1 MALVVQNLLANAGVT
16 SDMGSILEWGRSP
29 GKENGNQSSILASG
43 IARTDEPGEPQSVGS
58 QSWTSLS

>member
-29 GKENGNQSSILASG
+29 GKENGNQSSILSG
-43 IARTDEPGEPQSVGS
+43 KIPWTEEPVRLQSVRLQRVGHN
-58 QSWTSLS
+58 